1 MQLVRW
7 FFRDP
12 TLPGRKFRVNGIGL
26 QERMPPCV
34 GHRPNGR
41 PDYLFMVFYDP
52 VHVLGVDGFLPRP
65 AGSLVIWA
73 PGQAQ
78 RYGRP
83 DREWTHSWIH
93 VAGGTVARLLERSR
107 VPTNTVF
114 PVAGPADKYLFDIHA
129 ELTTHAAP
137 DTTVVLNCLENWI
150 REIARA
156 LEGADAPAAPRELI
170 DVKTYI
176 DRHYTTPLRLQDLAD
191 LAGLSVPHLCSQFKR
206 YFGFPIMAYVAHL
219 RQRQAAALLRDT
231 NLSVSQV
238 AQAVGYRDIFH
249 FSKII
254 KQRFGVSPSQL
265 RKR

>member
-7 FFRDP
+7 FFKDA
-12 TLPGRKFRVNGIGL
+12 TLPGRKFRVNGVGL
-26 QERMPPCV
+26 QELMPLCQ
-34 GHRPNGR
+34 GYRPNGR
-41 PDYLFMVFYDP
+41 GDYLFMVFYDP

-65 AGSLVIWA
+65 AGSMVIWA
-73 PGQAQ
+73 PGEAHS
-78 RYGRP
+78 YGRKDGP
-83 DREWTHSWIH
+83 WTHSWLH
-93 VAGGTVARLLERSR
+93 CNGTTVARLLERSR
-107 VPTNTVF
+107 LPTNTVF

-129 ELTTHAAP
+129 ELTTHTSP

-156 LEGADAPAAPRELI
+156 LKGRDAPAAPREMI
-170 DVKTYI
+170 DVKTHI
-176 DRHYTTPLRLQDLAD
+176 DRHYTTPLKLEDLAGRV
-191 LAGLSVPHLCSQFKR
+191 GLSVPHLCSQFKR

-249 FSKII
+249 FSKTI